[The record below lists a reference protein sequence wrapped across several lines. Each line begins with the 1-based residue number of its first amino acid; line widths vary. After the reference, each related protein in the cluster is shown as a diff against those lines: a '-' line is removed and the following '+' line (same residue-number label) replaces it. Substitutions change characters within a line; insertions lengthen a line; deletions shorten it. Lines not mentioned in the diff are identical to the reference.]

1 MVGAAKEKAR
11 LPIFNLVL
19 GKRLFG
25 YGGGGGGGGGS
36 KRPRDI

>member
-19 GKRLFG
+19 GIRLFG
-25 YGGGGGGGGGS
+25 YGGS
-36 KRPRDI
+36 KRPRDM